1 MISVAIEV
9 QTTCG
14 TCQMPM
20 PVNTLAPE
28 VSCPSCGR
36 PTAIRDDVWRSILR
50 DPTYDGPRMIPK
62 DTRQASGGKL
72 SLSYKRLGPCCQGC
86 KQEIPVASILEVNDQ
101 AMLRCDRCAAQTW
114 VRSVPASLAGA
125 LPNITHLVGEDP
137 DPRAGEPASPAEA
150 ATFPCPQCGSPV
162 PFDGVTRALTC
173 RFCSA
178 SVHVPDDFIYRG
190 KRRIVAPWFLCF
202 HPSVTDD
209 APAPQAIAAGLF
221 DWEGV
226 AQGVIDAEGNLYCAC
241 IQVHW
246 FLDRISRVE
255 QKREFVLWSADPALN
270 VRWVRRDLH
279 YEMGDELRLV
289 FSPPG
294 EILITDCRH
303 PSQRRL
309 SCADG
314 STVAE
319 VSGSKPEV
327 VRGPSLYEDLTCDR
341 DGSVLMLKEYGL
353 LRFDPNGKER
363 PVWSGGASGD
373 ESDDL
378 PEARDYPVKL
388 DTCAMR
394 IHVGFDGSLYFYN
407 FALSRYEND
416 GRKSYCI
423 ELPFHVSYKYRT
435 IGGDSRGFV
444 YLLGSDTVLRYSPS
458 GACEVILE
466 RQRDGL
472 PRDAMNIAVAPDGS
486 FWLFSTEGLAWK
498 LASDSALLFASGS
511 ERRPEKPTREE
522 LQRQKQEASARKEKA
537 REAALMVK
545 AEAMQKEIA
554 DNIAQTI
561 KKSRE
566 EEAREGRHNVI
577 IMLLVFLAMAVTA
590 LVIGIKY
597 L

>member
-1 MISVAIEV
+1 
-9 QTTCG
+9 
-14 TCQMPM
+14 M

-36 PTAIRDDVWRSILR
+36 PTAVSNDVWRSILR
-50 DPTYDGPRMIPK
+50 DPTYDGPRMLPK
-62 DTRQASGGKL
+62 ETRKTSGGKL

-101 AMLRCDRCAAQTW
+101 AMLRCDRCATQTW

-137 DPRAGEPASPAEA
+137 DPRAGAPASPAEA

-162 PFDGVTRALTC
+162 PFDGMTRALTC

-221 DWEGV
+221 DWEEV

-246 FLDRISRVE
+246 FLDRLSRVE
-255 QKREFVLWSADPALN
+255 QKKEFVLWSADPALN

-279 YEMGDELRLV
+279 YDMDEELRLV

-294 EILITDCRH
+294 DILIADRRH
-303 PSQRRL
+303 PSQLRL
-309 SCADG
+309 SCTDG

-341 DGSVLMLKEYGL
+341 DGSVLMLKEQRL
-353 LRFDPNGKER
+353 LRFDPSGRETS
-363 PVWSGGASGD
+363 VWSGGASGD
-373 ESDDL
+373 EYSDL
-378 PEARDYPVKL
+378 TEARDYPVKL
-388 DTCAMR
+388 DTCSTR
-394 IHVGFDGSLYFYN
+394 IHVGFDGSVYFYS
-407 FALSRYEND
+407 FALSRYETD
-416 GRKSYCI
+416 GRRAYCI
-423 ELPFHVSYKYRT
+423 ELPFYVNNEYSS
-435 IGGDSRGFV
+435 IGGDTRGFV
-444 YLLGSDTVLRYSPS
+444 YILGSETVLRYSPS
-458 GACEVILE
+458 GASEVILE

-472 PRDAMNIAVAPDGS
+472 PKDAMNIAVAPDGS
-486 FWLFSTEGLAWK
+486 FWLFGAEGLAWK

-511 ERRPEKPTREE
+511 ERRPKKPTESE
-522 LQRQKQEASARKEKA
+522 LYRQTEEASARKQKA
-537 REAALMVK
+537 LEAAMMAK
-545 AEAMQKEIA
+545 AEAMQKEMN
-554 DNIAQTI
+554 DNIAQIMT
-561 KKSRE
+561 KARE
-566 EEAREGRHNVI
+566 EEARDGRHNVI
-577 IMLLVFLAMAVTA
+577 IMLVVLLAIAVTA
-590 LVIGIKY
+590 LIIGTQC
-597 L
+597 